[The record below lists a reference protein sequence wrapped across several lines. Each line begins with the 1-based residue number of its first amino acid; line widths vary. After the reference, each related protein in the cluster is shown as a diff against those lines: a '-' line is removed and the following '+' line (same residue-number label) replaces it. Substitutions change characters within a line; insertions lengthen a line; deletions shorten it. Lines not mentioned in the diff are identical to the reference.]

1 MARIACPPA
10 RIELDIDAISPA
22 QLPQP
27 LPKCRESGL
36 PFTIVRIRMHQ
47 HADAPHWPRLLRAHR
62 HRPCRHR
69 AAEHRDELAPPDH
82 SITSSAR
89 KRTDGEMV
97 RSRDFAV
104 LRFTTNSSFEG
115 CSTGRSAGLAPLR
128 TLDTMIADCLHIAAR
143 LGP

>member
-27 LPKCRESGL
+27 LPKCSETGL
-36 PFTIVRIRMHQ
+36 RFSIVRIRMHQ

-69 AAEHRDELAPPDH
+69 AADHPDELAAFH
-82 SITSSAR
+82 SMTSAAAASNLSGTLRPSILAVSALITR
-89 KRTDGEMV
+89 
-97 RSRDFAV
+97 
-104 LRFTTNSSFEG
+104 SSFVA
-115 CSTGRSAGLAPLR
+115 CTTGRSVGLAPLR
-128 TLDTMIADCLHIAAR
+128 MR
-143 LGP
+143 PV

>member
-27 LPKCRESGL
+27 LPKCSETGL
-36 PFTIVRIRMHQ
+36 RFSIVRIRMHQ

-69 AAEHRDELAPPDH
+69 AAEHRDELAPPH
-82 SITSSAR
+82 VLPSIPR
-89 KRTDGEMV
+89 
-97 RSRDFAV
+97 
-104 LRFTTNSSFEG
+104 
-115 CSTGRSAGLAPLR
+115 
-128 TLDTMIADCLHIAAR
+128 IAAYHTEVR
-143 LGP
+143 NTA